1 MHHLR
6 LVGSALGALVA
17 VSASPA
23 QAPATPTAPA
33 ASISTM
39 ISSSSG
45 MRRVRAN
52 FHLDRDAY
60 VVVGHID
67 ADGEVRIVYP
77 SSPSD
82 SGFVRADKAYHTDDF
97 FAGFNA
103 EYRARAR
110 DRALVHGPYRDPNSY
125 DGGLGYV
132 FLIASSHPMRTD
144 SLSAN
149 GKWNTYELDSQD
161 YLRDPRPD
169 VKDLASQLGGDDKTA
184 YSVNFAPYYTALHT
198 NF

>member
-1 MHHLR
+1 M
-6 LVGSALGALVA
+6 A
-17 VSASPA
+17 VSAMPA
-23 QAPATPTAPA
+23 QAPATQTAPA
-33 ASISTM
+33 AAISTM
-39 ISSSSG
+39 ISTSSG
-45 MRRVRAN
+45 IRRVRAN

-77 SSPSD
+77 ASPDD
-82 SGFVRADKAYHTDDF
+82 SGFVRADKAHHTDDF

-110 DRALVHGPYRDPNSY
+110 DRADVHGPWRDPNSY

-132 FLIASSHPMRTD
+132 FLIASAHPLNTD
-144 SLSAN
+144 SLATK
-149 GKWNTYELDSQD
+149 GKWNTYELDSEN

-169 VKDLASQLGGDDKTA
+169 VNDLASMLGGDNKTA
-184 YSVNFAPYYTALHT
+184 YSVNFAPYYTALYT
-198 NF
+198 AF